1 MGMSDW
7 FERFFDTSDPDSM
20 AYAFNIILKSFDEDF
35 EMLKEDFRTNFKNT
49 NKQNGAKT
57 VDEQNA
63 QEAME
68 LRNQYNTH
76 LMSCLESQR
85 QLLER
90 KTKVICLLTGKTVSP
105 KTIADPK
112 AIPYVF
118 MKFGDLLPTADEE
131 RTMVSEAYQSPPTC
145 QIARLGMFERRLN
158 ELDAQFEKER
168 QVLSHL
174 EQKLSVLS
182 TQQTHKLTEL
192 LQQSV
197 SVPCYDAR
205 GTMTLEYQTCTKHI
219 EDMVVDDRHLGKGV
233 YEPKEN

>member
-1 MGMSDW
+1 M
-7 FERFFDTSDPDSM
+7 
-20 AYAFNIILKSFDEDF
+20 KSFDEDF
-35 EMLKEDFRTNFKNT
+35 EMLKEDYRTNFKKASN
-49 NKQNGAKT
+49 QNGAKT
-57 VDEQNA
+57 VDEQTA

-90 KTKVICLLTGKTVSP
+90 KTKLIYLLTGETVSP
-105 KTIADPK
+105 KAIADPK
-112 AIPYVF
+112 TVPYVF

-145 QIARLGMFERRLN
+145 QIARLGMFERKLN

-168 QVLSHL
+168 QVLTHL

-182 TQQTHKLTEL
+182 TPQTHKLTEL

-197 SVPCYDAR
+197 SVPCCDAH
-205 GTMTLEYQTCTKHI
+205 GTMTLEYQICAKRI
-219 EDMVVDDRHLGKGV
+219 EDMVADDCNLGEGV